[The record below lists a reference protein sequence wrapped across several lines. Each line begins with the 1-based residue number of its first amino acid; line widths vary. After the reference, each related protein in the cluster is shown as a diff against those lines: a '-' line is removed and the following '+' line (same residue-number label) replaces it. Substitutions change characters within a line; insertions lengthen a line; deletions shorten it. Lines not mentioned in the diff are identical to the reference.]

1 MGLDCIVFSSGVI
14 VIMVRR
20 HSNLLDFTLIV
31 NNSVAD
37 ITRHLFIFD
46 FFVGCTHAYDSTL
59 VHFSATLP
67 VINGN
72 DIL

>member
-1 MGLDCIVFSSGVI
+1 
-14 VIMVRR
+14 MVRR
-20 HSNLLDFTLIV
+20 HSNLLDFTLIA

-46 FFVGCTHAYDSTL
+46 FFVGYDSML